1 MAIKIKPVRIHFL
14 KIITSRQSSI
24 VQLSTKLHL
33 RNMEDIKVKFG
44 QRVKELR
51 LAKGYSQEKLAEIS
65 DLDRT
70 YIPGIEAGKRNV
82 SLIVVEKIAKAFN
95 ITISELLNQ
104 I

>member
-1 MAIKIKPVRIHFL
+1 MVCFIT
-14 KIITSRQSSI
+14 TSRQSSI
-24 VQLSTKLHL
+24 VQLSTLSEFGE
-33 RNMEDIKVKFG
+33 MEDIKIKFG

-51 LAKGYSQEKLAEIS
+51 LAKGISQEKLAELS

-82 SLIVVEKIAKAFN
+82 SLVVVEKIAKAFEMN
-95 ITISELLNQ
+95 ISELMNN

>member
-1 MAIKIKPVRIHFL
+1 MSV
-14 KIITSRQSSI
+14 
-24 VQLSTKLHL
+24 VQLSTNLHL
-33 RNMEDIKVKFG
+33 RIMEDIKVKFG

-51 LAKGYSQEKLAEIS
+51 VAIGYSQEKLAEIS

-82 SLIVVEKIAKAFN
+82 SIVVIEKIAKAFKIN
-95 ITISELLNQ
+95 ISELLKN